1 MGCFQN
7 IALEHGAKVEPSGLQ
22 ALIARIRLQQELNK
36 RDNLL
41 RAQVFI
47 EQAENID
54 RENKALR
61 EAIAEQFDFCK
72 PSVNDVMGDFERCD
86 GSDMAI
92 HRDSRNLARLDCCV
106 KIKRAVRLVED
117 EAQELERQ
125 CGKDLNFL
133 PIRSSSIQSVFMR
146 EVLICMQRRLW
157 ISCGNQT
164 RSLNGAPMR

>member
-125 CGKDLNFL
+125 CGKDFEFL
-133 PIRSSSIQSVFMR
+133 ANQSIQYSECIYAQGSDMYAEAAVDQLR
-146 EVLICMQRRLW
+146 
-157 ISCGNQT
+157 
-164 RSLNGAPMR
+164 